1 MPLIGIGDLKT
12 YLKKSYI
19 WLVQALH
26 MRELMK
32 LRTFHERTTQS
43 FHNLMVKKYVYSHI
57 FKTPKND
64 AGYFSDTRKN
74 GGKFKIIGIISEK
87 ILEQ

>member
-1 MPLIGIGDLKT
+1 
-12 YLKKSYI
+12 
-19 WLVQALH
+19 

-43 FHNLMVKKYVYSHI
+43 FHNLMVKKYVHVYSHI
-57 FKTPKND
+57 FKIPKND
-64 AGYFSDTRKN
+64 AGYLSNTRKN
-74 GGKFKIIGIISEK
+74 GGKFKFVGIISEK